1 MIANE
6 VLETAIGPLNTVK
19 LQRIREDEKRQT
31 VMWLAT
37 DWDYLAVKLE
47 QIENGDSH
55 QMKILN
61 GQINNMPILPLA
73 TVTEKNLWH
82 AHAINRV
89 PVSLFSF
96 LAA

>member
-1 MIANE
+1 
-6 VLETAIGPLNTVK
+6 
-19 LQRIREDEKRQT
+19 
-31 VMWLAT
+31 MWLAT

-73 TVTEKNLWH
+73 TVTEKNL
-82 AHAINRV
+82 
-89 PVSLFSF
+89 
-96 LAA
+96 